1 MQASAATRMS
11 SPDAAKTMIGS
22 RVPLSIQRGKS
33 KNDVARPLTARGMH
47 REWRGA
53 MPKDLAQVD
62 YVREFIDL
70 LEKNAP
76 TVKRPT
82 LLRGVRPPFPERLGG
97 PASRW
102 RRRVAGT
109 IPCVQA
115 FVELLAKFAPP
126 ENARHELGSSHRHDR
141 KRRRGAKA

>member
-1 MQASAATRMS
+1 
-11 SPDAAKTMIGS
+11 
-22 RVPLSIQRGKS
+22 
-33 KNDVARPLTARGMH
+33 
-47 REWRGA
+47 

-82 LLRGVRPPFPERLGG
+82 LVRGVRKPRRIGIALAEAG
-97 PASRW
+97 SR
-102 RRRVAGT
+102 T

-126 ENARHELGSSHRHDR
+126 ENARHELGSSHRHER

>member
-1 MQASAATRMS
+1 MQRKAPYRSRFFRLSMRSAPGILRCLRLSHSQRSAAMGSMARALRAGTMQASAVTRMS

-47 REWRGA
+47 REWRAA

-76 TVKRPT
+76 TVK
-82 LLRGVRPPFPERLGG
+82 
-97 PASRW
+97 
-102 RRRVAGT
+102 
-109 IPCVQA
+109 
-115 FVELLAKFAPP
+115 
-126 ENARHELGSSHRHDR
+126 
-141 KRRRGAKA
+141 